1 MKLRRPED
9 IGINLEDLEVKI
21 EKYPMAESPRLL
33 ENFLIIGYEDIYF
46 QEVILKNLQPINNNP
61 EIERPESKRKGSD
74 NKIYLKEYKPR
85 NLPTILGS
93 ISSDFTGGIF
103 DGNQIIEKVYPIP
116 PQIYYGYYENPSQDV
131 LNQTN
136 IVFTNIQ
143 NNVVN
148 IGYAYTFYE
157 SKFINKYK
165 ICMPKAFVIISQ
177 YPYFKMFSQL
187 SNEIESQFY
196 LNEQIPLEIQ
206 IYNIINFV
214 QAPID
219 TGLKYVL
226 IPEQELNIIKAFK
239 NQEKFF
245 YSEKQNKYY
254 IPQAPGYRATEINF
268 CYY

>member
-1 MKLRRPED
+1 M
-9 IGINLEDLEVKI
+9 VKSD
-21 EKYPMAESPRLL
+21 YS
-33 ENFLIIGYEDIYF
+33 G
-46 QEVILKNLQPINNNP
+46 QILNGK
-61 EIERPESKRKGSD
+61 K
-74 NKIYLKEYKPR
+74 
-85 NLPTILGS
+85 
-93 ISSDFTGGIF
+93 
-103 DGNQIIEKVYPIP
+103 IIENVFPIP
-116 PQIYYGYYENPSQDV
+116 PAIIIPDIDIDKNIQKIFLNDIVIFSFIQEEIVNYGYAH
-131 LNQTN
+131 
-136 IVFTNIQ
+136 I
-143 NNVVN
+143 
-148 IGYAYTFYE
+148 FYE
-157 SKFINKYK
+157 KNNFEEIK
-165 ICMPKAFVIISQ
+165 IYVPKAFVIISQ